1 METNKHLNAL
11 MEIEEILPQ
20 ALALADLLQAVG
32 QNDDLIDR
40 SSIGWGAD
48 MIHTKLKEIDQ
59 IVKDG
64 IEDRT
69 ED

>member
-1 METNKHLNAL
+1 MNKHLEAL
-11 MEIEEILPQ
+11 AKIEEILPQ

-32 QNDDLIDR
+32 QKDDLIDR

-48 MIHTKLKEIDQ
+48 MIYTRLKEIDQ

-64 IEDRT
+64 IEDRS